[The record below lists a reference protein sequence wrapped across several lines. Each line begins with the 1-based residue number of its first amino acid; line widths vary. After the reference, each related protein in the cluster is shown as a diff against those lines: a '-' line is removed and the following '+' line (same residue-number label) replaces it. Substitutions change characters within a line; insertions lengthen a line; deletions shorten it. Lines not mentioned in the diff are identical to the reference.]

1 MKNVP
6 KSMLFFW
13 DTVHCLTVESGRK
26 SGHID
31 YKATILE
38 GNEMS
43 TDPFELN
50 RDKGE
55 GSASN
60 IYK

>member
-1 MKNVP
+1 
-6 KSMLFFW
+6 MLFFW